1 MTGNPPTVNKSIADF
16 KVSAIASNKISEN
29 FLKLIDPAIEKLLGL
44 DKIKKAYLENLQGL
58 TDSEFVNETI
68 KLVNAKIRLRK
79 KELSLIPKRGP
90 VIIVCNHPY
99 GGLDGI
105 ILYSMLKQVRPDFK
119 IMANNMLSLFPELQ
133 DHFILVDA
141 FNSNSTENIN
151 PLKQAYRHLQSDG
164 LLAVFPAG
172 EVSRYE
178 FTKKKVTDKEWNDS
192 VARLARMS
200 GAQVVPIHFSGAN
213 SLSFH
218 IAGLIHPIL
227 RTMLLPRQMLKKDR
241 KIHIRIGEP
250 LKSKAVKQFS
260 SSEELCKF
268 LRLKTYLLNEKPR
281 DLLKKRSKKQKKSSK
296 HREIGLPVHTEL
308 LKADI
313 ESLPEK
319 NHLIDFK
326 KYSVYYGNMQQLPNV
341 ILEIGR
347 LREITFRE
355 VGEGSGKEFDLDKFD
370 NHYQHLIVWNKET
383 SEIVGSYRFAQV
395 DKVMSKHGVRGL
407 YTSNFY
413 KYSKDFKQKITN
425 GLELGRSFVRKEYQ
439 KQFVPLMLL
448 WKGICRFV
456 INNPQYHMLFG
467 AVSVSNSYTEK
478 SRYLIA
484 NLLLNQSKDVKAKMK
499 YQCRLKSDADIREY
513 CKSIKLS
520 TPDLLSNLIKG
531 IEGDKDLPVL
541 IKQYL
546 KLGGQLHAFTV
557 DDQFGDCLDGLI
569 VVNLKESP
577 PETLKLFMEEHLE
590 DYLKFH
596 NLP

>member
-1 MTGNPPTVNKSIADF
+1 MTGNPPAVKQSIVDF
-16 KVSAIASNKISEN
+16 KVSTIASNKISSN
-29 FLKLIDPAIEKLLGL
+29 LLKFIDPAIEKLLGL
-44 DKIKKAYLENLQGL
+44 DKIKKAYTENLQGL
-58 TDSEFVNETI
+58 ADTDFVNEAI
-68 KLVNAKIRLRK
+68 KLVNAKIRLKK
-79 KELSLIPKRGP
+79 KELALIPKRGP

-119 IMANNMLSLFPELQ
+119 IMANNMLKLFPELQ
-133 DHFILVDA
+133 EHFILVDA
-141 FNSNSTENIN
+141 FNSNSKDNIN

-178 FTKKKVTDKEWNDS
+178 FNKKKVTDREWNDS

-200 GAQVVPIHFSGAN
+200 GAQVVPVHFSGGN

-250 LKSKAVKQFS
+250 VKSKAVKQFS
-260 SSEELCKF
+260 SSDELCKF
-268 LRLKTYLLNEKPR
+268 LRLKTYLLNEKPK
-281 DLLKKRSKKQKKSSK
+281 DLLKKRSKKKLNTAKYT
-296 HREIGLPVHTEL
+296 HIGPPIDAEL

-319 NHLIDFK
+319 NHLLDFK
-326 KYSVYYGNMQQLPNV
+326 KYSVYYGNMQQLPNI

-347 LREITFRE
+347 LRELTFRA

-370 NHYQHLIVWNKET
+370 NHYQHLIVWNKES

-395 DKVMSKHGVRGL
+395 DKVMSKHGARGL
-407 YTSNFY
+407 YTSTFY
-413 KYSKDFKQKITN
+413 KYSKDFKKKIHT

-439 KQFVPLMLL
+439 KQFIPLMLL

-456 INNPQYHMLFG
+456 INNPQYHILFG
-467 AVSVSNSYTEK
+467 AVSVSNTYTDK

-484 NLLLNQSKDVKAKMK
+484 NLLLSHSKDVKAKMK
-499 YQCRLKSDADIREY
+499 YQCRLKSDADITAY

-541 IKQYL
+541 IKQYM

-557 DDQFGDCLDGLI
+557 DDQFGDCMDGLI
-569 VVNLKESP
+569 IVDLKESP
-577 PETLKLFMEEHLE
+577 PDTLKLYMDDHLE